1 MALPAAN
8 KLPLALAAPLCH
20 VKIYTA
26 RGASVFLRTSHA
38 AFSLGSDGR
47 PEVYYDLC
55 SFSESLP
62 RWLLGFLER
71 QIFLQIIQ
79 RLMQNTWSC
88 PISLFFF
95 FLVFLSFFGL
105 LVCLKVVTFLNLKV
119 APLAFSIA
127 CFSVDLLLHRRFA
140 TYSECIFKISGSWL
154 WTVSINLHF
163 AEANCWNSVP
173 MRYCLISKKPNYSM
187 TTQACG
193 SRVPQVTEVIR

>member
-1 MALPAAN
+1 MAS
-8 KLPLALAAPLCH
+8 
-20 VKIYTA
+20 
-26 RGASVFLRTSHA
+26 G
-38 AFSLGSDGR
+38 
-47 PEVYYDLC
+47 
-55 SFSESLP
+55 LP
-62 RWLLGFLER
+62 RETDLFANNPEINAEYLVLPH
-71 QIFLQIIQ
+71 I
-79 RLMQNTWSC
+79 T
-88 PISLFFF
+88 FFF
-95 FLVFLSFFGL
+95 FLVFLSGL
-105 LVCLKVVTFLNLKV
+105 ACLKVVTFLNLKV

-154 WTVSINLHF
+154 WTMSINLHF